1 MRGVGAGAR
10 GVKREGDYVDGLA
23 LPAPKRRPERL
34 LPFSFGPAEL
44 ADLATALRAYVNLKN
59 DTSAPVTSWSNL
71 IARKWPREY
80 ALSKQA
86 LGLKCSA
93 QKVQEAIDKNLLNR
107 YSDLWGWRGGWPA
120 EAEVYPPCRIT
131 VQNGYRASQPVQP
144 VDEAAAAAVAAA
156 VEEAVEEPVGDL
168 NKVVGELTQ

>member
-1 MRGVGAGAR
+1 MPLSNLLVAVGGRGGGRGGAGGR
-10 GVKREGDYVDGLA
+10 GAGGRGTKRGEGGGDGIA
-23 LPAPKRRPERL
+23 PAPKRRKERL

-44 ADLATALRAYVNLKN
+44 ADLAVALRAFVNLKS

-107 YSDLWGWRGGWPA
+107 YADVWGWRGGWPVEA
-120 EAEVYPPCRIT
+120 EAFPPCRIS
-131 VQNGYRASQPVQP
+131 VQHGVRP
-144 VDEAAAAAVAAA
+144 E
-156 VEEAVEEPVGDL
+156 
-168 NKVVGELTQ
+168 